1 MTEEAP
7 KGAIRRREEAEAWL
21 GVEKEALERAAK
33 EYEQRE
39 FEEALRRV
47 EERERSEVQQLAEE
61 LRTEALKR
69 MEYARLEADIQQ
81 EAELKWPKV
90 KTTGEREGSRIC
102 GSEEVEEWE
111 NGDKEI

>member
-33 EYEQRE
+33 ESEQRE

-47 EERERSEVQQLAEE
+47 EERERSEVKGLFEMMTRERSE
-61 LRTEALKR
+61 LRRRRDDLS
-69 MEYARLEADIQQ
+69 
-81 EAELKWPKV
+81 
-90 KTTGEREGSRIC
+90 REG
-102 GSEEVEEWE
+102 
-111 NGDKEI
+111 